1 MGEGKRMSNKVV
13 ERRKGRRWEASMVCG
28 MR

>member
-13 ERRKGRRWEASMVCG
+13 ERRKGRRCGARMVCG